1 MARVPRVVIAQ
12 QPDVVAQ
19 AVAKAVQ
26 PIAQAVMVVQVVIAA
41 TVVATRNK
49 PSFGLL
55 S

>member
-1 MARVPRVVIAQ
+1 
-12 QPDVVAQ
+12 
-19 AVAKAVQ
+19 
-26 PIAQAVMVVQVVIAA
+26 MVVQVVIAA